1 MIVSTMKAAFC
12 GLGDPTPTTPA
23 EDPSAPATD
32 PGGAA
37 NAASDAANAAAA
49 AVGLPSGLNWKTILG
64 GAAVGW
70 WVWGIKGAV
79 LGAGAG
85 WYVGRDGAAAPALP
99 SLPGGSGTTVA
110 SDGSTVA
117 APSGT
122 DPSAGGDSMS
132 APDSSGGVVGP
143 TGTSNPFGPT
153 DTQDA
158 SSGATSSPD
167 MSGAVPIDFKRGRSS
182 GQTFLAPPKNSVVI
196 TPAMMQK
203 RVVVASS
210 QTSLAASTRPT
221 LVPSGKPSLH
231 LKGYGADHTLQ
242 APVFDMS
249 RIKWG
254 TVLSGI
260 FAGAFVA
267 GKPGAIMG
275 GVAALAPSLLGSLE

>member
-1 MIVSTMKAAFC
+1 MIVSTMKAAFR
-12 GLGDPTPTTPA
+12 GLGDPTPTVPA
-23 EDPSAPATD
+23 EDPSAPAVD
-32 PGGAA
+32 PGAA
-37 NAASDAANAAAA
+37 SNAASDAANAAATA
-49 AVGLPSGLNWKTILG
+49 IGLPSGMNWKTILG

-70 WVWGIKGAV
+70 WVAGFKGAAI
-79 LGAGAG
+79 GAGAG
-85 WYVGRDGAAAPALP
+85 WYVGRGAAAPT
-99 SLPGGSGTTVA
+99 LPGLPGSSGTTVA
-110 SDGSTVA
+110 ADGSTAA

-122 DPSAGGDSMS
+122 DPSAAGDSMS

-231 LKGYGADHTLQ
+231 LKGYGA
-242 APVFDMS
+242 APAS
-249 RIKWG
+249 GGIAWG

-275 GVAALAPSLLGSLE
+275 GVAALAPSLLGIK